1 MLVLL
6 NFLEVVVAQ
15 LTPTRVI
22 NLRKPGC
29 ESELTSVCIEDGY
42 FVEEFSPSTRLTKT
56 IDLGGA
62 LILPGLV
69 ETHIHL
75 DKACINDRCNL
86 VEGTLTEAIE
96 ETSQAKGLFTEDDIY
111 ARGARLIER
120 SIAQGTQ
127 FMRTHIEL
135 DPRIG
140 LMGFN
145 AIRQLQHDY
154 SWGIE
159 LQLCVFPQEG
169 LINNPGTEDL
179 LRQAL
184 SEGATVLGGCPYTDS
199 DSRAQIHR
207 LFQIAQEFDCD
218 LDFHLAFN
226 LDAEDSSVQDV
237 VDAVREFGWQNRVT
251 IGHVTM
257 LSALAPKQLSILA
270 QKLASEGINVT
281 SLPSTDLYLMGR
293 AFDHNVPRGIA
304 PLAKIQQHGVTCSI
318 STNNVGNP
326 FTPYGDCSL
335 IRQAN
340 LFANVCQLGTTRE
353 MIQCLDWVSFD
364 AAKILGLEHFG
375 LEPGCP
381 ANFIAVDGPDR
392 ADVIREIQ
400 SPLMGFKNGTLTF
413 RNDKPQLFPS

>member
-1 MLVLL
+1 MAKSTPKK
-6 NFLEVVVAQ
+6 VVNV
-15 LTPTRVI
+15 
-22 NLRKPGC
+22 RKPGS
-29 ESELTSVCIEDGY
+29 ESELVSVYIEDGC
-42 FVEEFSPSTRLTKT
+42 FVDEFRSSTRSIET

-96 ETSQAKGLFTEDDIY
+96 ETSQAKALFTESDIY
-111 ARGARLIER
+111 GRGAWVIER
-120 SIAQGTQ
+120 AIAQGTQ

-140 LMGFN
+140 LTGFN
-145 AIRQLQHDY
+145 AIRQLQRDY
-154 SWGIE
+154 AWGIE

-169 LINNPGTEDL
+169 LLNNPGTEDL

-184 SEGATVLGGCPYTDS
+184 SDGAAILGGCPYTDT
-199 DSRAQIHR
+199 DSIAQIHR

-226 LDAEDSSVQDV
+226 LDAEDDTVQSVI
-237 VDAVREFGWQNRVT
+237 DAVREFGWQNRVT
-251 IGHVTM
+251 VGHVTM
-257 LSALAPKQLSILA
+257 LSTLAPDQLSYVA
-270 QKLASEGINVT
+270 RKLASEGISVT

-293 AFDHNVPRGIA
+293 AYDRNVPRGIA
-304 PLAKIQQHGVTCSI
+304 PLARIQQHGVTCSI

-340 LFANVCQLGTTRE
+340 LFANVCQLGTTQE
-353 MIQCLDWVSFD
+353 MNQCLDWITVDS
-364 AAKILGLEHFG
+364 AKILGLKHFG
-375 LEPGCP
+375 LEAGCP
-381 ANFIAVDGPDR
+381 ANFIVVDGPDR

-400 SPLMGFKNGTLTF
+400 SPLMGFMNGDLTF
-413 RNDKPQLFPS
+413 RNDKPELFPRQWTE